1 MHTISGDQAQKLTD
15 MVQSY
20 GCLILKCSVW
30 FLGKEL
36 GGAPLS
42 TRGYSLAPLW
52 LLQNRWWTLF
62 LLFTFFFFCFYES
75 ENSSSDF
82 FPFMKID
89 TNVGLSSN
97 QGDVKWTLKK
107 QEIHVSLSLFVD
119 KCQFLTFSTQVFF
132 LLSVKS
138 ITGTAILLKALFN

>member
-20 GCLILKCSVW
+20 FSLIPKCSVW

-36 GGAPLS
+36 GGASLS

-52 LLQNRWWTLF
+52 LLDNRWWTLF
-62 LLFTFFFFCFYES
+62 LLFAFFFCFYES
-75 ENSSSDF
+75 ENSSLDF
-82 FPFMKID
+82 FQFMTID

-97 QGDVKWTLKK
+97 QGGEKWTLKK
-107 QEIHVSLSLFVD
+107 QGIPVSLSLFVD
-119 KCQFLTFSTQVFF
+119 KCQFLTFSTQLFF

>member
-1 MHTISGDQAQKLTD
+1 MEIKHRSSQTWFKA
-15 MVQSY
+15 MVAWY
-20 GCLILKCSVW
+20 WSVQCGFW
-30 FLGKEL
+30 GRSWA
-36 GGAPLS
+36 GPLS
-42 TRGYSLAPLW
+42 VLGVTQWLHSGSCRTDDEHYFCFSL
-52 LLQNRWWTLF
+52 
-62 LLFTFFFFCFYES
+62 FFFCFYES

-132 LLSVKS
+132 LLSVKT
-138 ITGTAILLKALFN
+138 ITGTAILLKAVFN